1 MAKQI
6 IRQYKSCLNKYT
18 DAHTL
23 SMTQY
28 QQLPPSGDI
37 QASRKRLIYC
47 AQENILKHA
56 ISHELGGLGDSFA
69 DLVKAHLNL
78 GTHCQDTGL
87 ILSINAHLWG
97 SVFPLLLYG
106 SEQQKKRW
114 LPALLSAKMI
124 GGHAIT
130 EPHTGSDVNA
140 IKTQAVTTETGFLLN
155 GQKRFITNTPIADV
169 LLIYAK
175 LEGKLCAF
183 LVKQTDRGASF
194 TNSPSVTGCST
205 ATMGDIVLQDCLIP
219 FDRQLGKTG
228 AGGMM
233 IQSAL
238 ELERAFIFAG
248 IIGIMQWQLEQVI
261 QFSRNR
267 RVNGAHLG
275 ANQAISHKIAE
286 MKCRLE
292 TCLLWVNE
300 CARLKDAGK
309 RISLASAQTKLFASE
324 AFLQSSLDAVHI
336 MGAAG
341 LIEEN
346 KMTTLTQDALVSR
359 LFSGSSEIQ
368 KNIIAALLGT
378 GTGFKSQIHK

>member
-1 MAKQI
+1 
-6 IRQYKSCLNKYT
+6 
-18 DAHTL
+18 
-23 SMTQY
+23 MTQY
-28 QQLPPSGDI
+28 QQLPPGGDI
-37 QASRKRLIYC
+37 HASRQRLQYC
-47 AQENILKHA
+47 AQENLLKHA
-56 ISHELGGLGDSFA
+56 ISNDFGGHGDGFHELVDT
-69 DLVKAHLNL
+69 HLNL
-78 GTHCQDTGL
+78 GRQCQDTGL

-97 SVFPLLLYG
+97 SIFPLILYG
-106 SEQQKKRW
+106 SVQQKQEW
-114 LPALLSAKMI
+114 LPALLTAEII

-130 EPHTGSDVNA
+130 EPQTGSDINA
-140 IKTQAVTTETGFLLN
+140 IETQATKTDSGFVLN
-155 GQKRFITNTPIADV
+155 GHKRFITNTPIADV

-175 LEGKLCAF
+175 LEGKLSAF
-183 LVKQTDRGASF
+183 LIRQTDTGADF
-194 TNSPSVTGCST
+194 TDSPSVTGCTT
-205 ATMGDIVLQDCLIP
+205 ATMGDIILTDCQIP

-233 IQSAL
+233 IQTAL

-261 QFSRNR
+261 HHSRKR
-267 RVNGAHLG
+267 QVNGAHLG
-275 ANQAISHKIAE
+275 TNQAISHKIAE

-324 AFLQSSLDAVHI
+324 AFLQSSLDAAQI
-336 MGAAG
+336 MGATG
-341 LIEEN
+341 LIAEN
-346 KMTTLTQDALVSR
+346 RMTTLVQDAMASR

-378 GTGFKSQIHK
+378 GTGFRNQVQK